1 MLKPEPL
8 VKSLTYNWYIISD
21 SYYYFYLLGMA
32 YGHSTVQHIGETRG
46 YLENKG
52 GEEEEREPM
61 ESRRNFAADKNYTC
75 NDLLRAFYEWV
86 LCMETLVRPSCDN
99 TTLQV
104 TMFLFLQGRK
114 LKLRKL
120 P

>member
-1 MLKPEPL
+1 
-8 VKSLTYNWYIISD
+8 
-21 SYYYFYLLGMA
+21 
-32 YGHSTVQHIGETRG
+32 
-46 YLENKG
+46 
-52 GEEEEREPM
+52 M

-86 LCMETLVRPSCDN
+86 LCMETLVRPSSDN